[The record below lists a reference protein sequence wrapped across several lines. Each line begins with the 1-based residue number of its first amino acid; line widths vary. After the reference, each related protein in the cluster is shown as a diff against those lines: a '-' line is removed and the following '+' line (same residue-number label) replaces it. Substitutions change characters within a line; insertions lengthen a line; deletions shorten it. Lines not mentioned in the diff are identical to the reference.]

1 MVTVGEVAGRSVFL
15 GHRNPP
21 LQVEDVVSPLQASGV
36 AGGV

>member
-1 MVTVGEVAGRSVFL
+1 MLTVGGVAGRSVFL

-21 LQVEDVVSPLQASGV
+21 PQVDVVVSPTQASGM